1 MVLVNAQDRQ
11 IELTGRTNLNNTMSI
26 TWRTP
31 MVGDISHK
39 ISQELQKWE
48 RENKGTKG
56 NTVKGRH
63 FSGYSGMARR
73 KKEAICSFRKPH
85 MTYMF

>member
-11 IELTGRTNLNNTMSI
+11 IELTGRTNPNNTMSI

-48 RENKGTKG
+48 RGKQ
-56 NTVKGRH
+56 RH
-63 FSGYSGMARR
+63 KREHCEGEAFFRLFRNG
-73 KKEAICSFRKPH
+73 KEEEGSN
-85 MTYMF
+85 MLL